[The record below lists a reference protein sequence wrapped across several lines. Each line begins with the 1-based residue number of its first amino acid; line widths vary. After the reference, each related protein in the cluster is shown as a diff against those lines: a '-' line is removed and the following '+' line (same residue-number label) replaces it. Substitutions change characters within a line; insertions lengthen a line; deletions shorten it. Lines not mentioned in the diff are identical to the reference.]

1 MTRQTRR
8 QLVDRKIV
16 ELLVIGTGVNAL
28 MRNLHV
34 SKRRIRALR
43 EKARAHGYLTEDGQ
57 PGTVKLPPYPESLF
71 PDVIDGRADQG
82 SDLDALLAPQAEW
95 IRERLTTGWHA
106 VTVYEE
112 LKQPE
117 VSRSSFYRYLERHQ
131 LTRWGE
137 THRVI
142 PEIVHQPG
150 EALLL
155 DWGKLRDVP
164 DPTTGRRKTL
174 WFLAGVLG
182 FSRYLMVRLVWAMN
196 LETTLIALESFLR
209 EIKGVPARL
218 TTDNPKCFALQ
229 ASRYEPILNPGI
241 ERFAAHYGV
250 MVECLPP
257 RDPQKKGK
265 IERPVPYVRR
275 LYEAHGETWVGIEES
290 QSYLDGK
297 MVLANQRRHGTTQ
310 KRPIDLLVEERAA
323 LKPLPPTAYAV
334 EQFHEGPVRKD
345 GHVRF
350 EHKYYSVDESY
361 CGKSV
366 VVLGGRTHVS
376 IYCNGKLLEVHD
388 RLTDPHRSKSTKPH
402 HLKPWER
409 SLQEDSPYRQR
420 ARALGPQ
427 VDAMIEKIL
436 IQGEGFIDLRKVWGI
451 LSLDKRHD
459 AARIDEACGR
469 ALVAGQVGYQAVKR
483 WIEWDERV
491 RPLSANVPS
500 VEHTPATSA
509 PHQYVRSLAIY
520 QEQVDLFP
528 NTVKSEIK

>member
-1 MTRQTRR
+1 M
-8 QLVDRKIV
+8 
-16 ELLVIGTGVNAL
+16 
-28 MRNLHV
+28 
-34 SKRRIRALR
+34 
-43 EKARAHGYLTEDGQ
+43 
-57 PGTVKLPPYPESLF
+57 
-71 PDVIDGRADQG
+71 
-82 SDLDALLAPQAEW
+82 
-95 IRERLTTGWHA
+95 
-106 VTVYEE
+106 
-112 LKQPE
+112 
-117 VSRSSFYRYLERHQ
+117 
-131 LTRWGE
+131 
-137 THRVI
+137 
-142 PEIVHQPG
+142 
-150 EALLL
+150 
-155 DWGKLRDVP
+155 
-164 DPTTGRRKTL
+164 
-174 WFLAGVLG
+174 
-182 FSRYLMVRLVWAMN
+182 
-196 LETTLIALESFLR
+196 
-209 EIKGVPARL
+209 
-218 TTDNPKCFALQ
+218 Q

-409 SLQEDSPYRQR
+409 SLVTSHQS
-420 ARALGPQ
+420 G
-427 VDAMIEKIL
+427 
-436 IQGEGFIDLRKVWGI
+436 
-451 LSLDKRHD
+451 
-459 AARIDEACGR
+459 
-469 ALVAGQVGYQAVKR
+469 
-483 WIEWDERV
+483 
-491 RPLSANVPS
+491 PS
-500 VEHTPATSA
+500 VIPPNGTHLSGNVILDHLDLLLGRLCGCGHVPLG
-509 PHQYVRSLAIY
+509 YVLAG
-520 QEQVDLFP
+520 
-528 NTVKSEIK
+528 SGGW